1 MKRVGSLV
9 LIVAAAAGLHASRAL
24 AATTPALEGSFSL
37 PALVSNGR
45 STLDLHSL
53 FSVAGVAASVSMT
66 SNGRGVLLTEVGR
79 SSHGHPVFP
88 IAGPP
93 RVSLGHIP
101 SYRENPPSMGPIPE
115 ASTTLLYGLGFLAVG
130 WAVLRSRRATSP
142 HAG

>member
-9 LIVAAAAGLHASRAL
+9 LIAAAAAGLHASRAL
-24 AATTPALEGSFSL
+24 AATTPALERSFSL

-45 STLDLHSL
+45 STDLHSL
-53 FSVAGVAASVSMT
+53 FSVAGVASSVSMT

-88 IAGPP
+88 IARPP